1 VNPSKLLASIDEQI
15 AKAREEPSRREIMEK
30 IKNGC
35 WLARKKMAGRVQY
48 GRYKMWVWIH
58 RTLIS
63 NVEDR

>member
-35 WLARKKMAGRVQY
+35 WLARKKMPGGVQY

>member
-1 VNPSKLLASIDEQI
+1 
-15 AKAREEPSRREIMEK
+15 MEK

-35 WLARKKMAGRVQY
+35 WLARKKMAGGVQY